1 MLNEILIAGGL
12 VVLTATIHVVGFSVL
27 IRSLIRSRILTKSG
41 FRLATLLLIGVT
53 CWLVLIHVAEIS
65 IWGLSYYSLGCF
77 PDAESSFYFSA
88 GAYTTENF
96 GDLNLP
102 ERWRLLAPLQAL
114 TANLMFGLS
123 TGLFFAIVS
132 LWISNWTHRLNAAEP
147 QSGAPAEK

>member
-1 MLNEILIAGGL
+1 MLNEVLIAAGL
-12 VVLTATIHVVGFSVL
+12 LVLTAAIHVVGFSVL
-27 IRSLIRSRILTKSG
+27 IRALIRSRILSKSG

-53 CWLVLIHVAEIS
+53 CWLVLIHVVEIS
-65 IWGLSYYSLGCF
+65 LWGLSYYWLGCF
-77 PDAESSFYFSA
+77 SDAESSFYFSA

-96 GDLNLP
+96 GDLSLP

-132 LWISNWTHRLNAAEP
+132 LWISKWTHNLTASEL
-147 QSGAPAEK
+147 QSGAPTNK